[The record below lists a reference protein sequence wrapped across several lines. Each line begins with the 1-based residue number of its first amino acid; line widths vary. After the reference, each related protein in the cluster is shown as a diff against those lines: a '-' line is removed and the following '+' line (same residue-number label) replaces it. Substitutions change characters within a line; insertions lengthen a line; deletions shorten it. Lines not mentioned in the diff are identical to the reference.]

1 MAYRD
6 DKLAYDLSV
15 YEPKSN
21 VVPKVQ
27 PKAEPTAKAATKP
40 RIEIRHNTVALPQNL
55 FSIFVTAA
63 VVLAVMFALLYGKV
77 ETNRLFGEI
86 STLESTL
93 SEIESDNASLAAE
106 YESKTSLK
114 SVEEYAQNVL
124 GLEKLDKSQIE
135 YVEVEGDTVIE
146 VVETESSNIFVILKN
161 WFTDLFEYLGF

>member
-6 DKLAYDLSV
+6 DNLAYDLSV

-21 VVPKVQ
+21 VVPKTQ
-27 PKAEPTAKAATKP
+27 PKAEPKAKP
-40 RIEIRHNTVALPQNL
+40 RIEIRRNTIALPQNL
-55 FSIFVTAA
+55 FTIFLTAA
-63 VVLAVMFALLYGKV
+63 VIFAVMFALLYGKV

-86 STLESTL
+86 TTLESQL
-93 SEIESDNASLAAE
+93 SELESDNASLAAE

-114 SVEEYAQNVL
+114 SIEEYAQNVL

-146 VVETESSNIFVILKN
+146 VVETESSNIFVIIKN
-161 WFTDLFEYLGF
+161 WFDDLFEYLGF

>member
-6 DKLAYDLSV
+6 DNLAYDLSV

-27 PKAEPTAKAATKP
+27 PKAEPKAKP
-40 RIEIRHNTVALPQNL
+40 RIEIRRNTIALPQNL
-55 FSIFVTAA
+55 FTIFLTAA
-63 VVLAVMFALLYGKV
+63 VVFAVMFALLYGKV

-86 STLESTL
+86 TTLESQL
-93 SEIESDNASLAAE
+93 SELESDNASLAAE

-146 VVETESSNIFVILKN
+146 VVETESSNIFVIIKN
-161 WFTDLFEYLGF
+161 WIDDLFEYLGF

>member
-6 DKLAYDLSV
+6 DNLAYDLSV

-21 VVPKVQ
+21 VVPKTQ
-27 PKAEPTAKAATKP
+27 PKAEPKAKP
-40 RIEIRHNTVALPQNL
+40 RIEIRRNTIALPQNL
-55 FSIFVTAA
+55 FTIFLTAA
-63 VVLAVMFALLYGKV
+63 AVFAVMFALLYGKV

-86 STLESTL
+86 TTLESQL
-93 SEIESDNASLAAE
+93 SELESDNASLAAE

-146 VVETESSNIFVILKN
+146 VVETESSNIFVIIKN
-161 WFTDLFEYLGF
+161 WFDDLFEYLGF

>member
-6 DKLAYDLSV
+6 DNLAYDLSV

-21 VVPKVQ
+21 VVPKTQ
-27 PKAEPTAKAATKP
+27 PKAEPKAKP
-40 RIEIRHNTVALPQNL
+40 RIEIRRNTIALPQNL
-55 FSIFVTAA
+55 FTIFLTAA
-63 VVLAVMFALLYGKV
+63 VVFAIMFALLYGKV
-77 ETNRLFGEI
+77 ETNRLFGKI
-86 STLESTL
+86 TTLESQL
-93 SEIESDNASLAAE
+93 SELESDNASLAAE

-146 VVETESSNIFVILKN
+146 VVETESSNIFVIIKN
-161 WFTDLFEYLGF
+161 WFDDLFEYLGF

>member
-6 DKLAYDLSV
+6 DNLAYDISV

-21 VVPKVQ
+21 AVPKTQ
-27 PKAEPTAKAATKP
+27 PKAEPKTKP
-40 RIEIRHNTVALPQNL
+40 RIEIRQNTVALPQNL
-55 FSIFVTAA
+55 FTIFVTAA

-86 STLESTL
+86 STLESEL

-114 SVEEYAQNVL
+114 TVEEYAQNVL

-135 YVEVEGDTVIE
+135 YVEVEADTVIE
-146 VVETESSNIFVILKN
+146 VVETESTNIFVILKN
-161 WFTDLFEYLGF
+161 WISNVAEYLGF

>member
-6 DKLAYDLSV
+6 DNLAYDLSV

-21 VVPKVQ
+21 VVPKTQ
-27 PKAEPTAKAATKP
+27 PKAESKAKP
-40 RIEIRHNTVALPQNL
+40 RIEIRRNTIALPQNL
-55 FSIFVTAA
+55 FTIFLTAA
-63 VVLAVMFALLYGKV
+63 VVFAVMFALLYGKV

-86 STLESTL
+86 TTLESQL
-93 SEIESDNASLAAE
+93 SELESDNASLAAE

-146 VVETESSNIFVILKN
+146 VVETESSNIFVIIKN
-161 WFTDLFEYLGF
+161 WFDDLFEYLGF

>member
-6 DKLAYDLSV
+6 DNLAYDLSV

-21 VVPKVQ
+21 VVPKTQ
-27 PKAEPTAKAATKP
+27 PKAEPKAKP
-40 RIEIRHNTVALPQNL
+40 RIEIRRNTIALPQNL
-55 FSIFVTAA
+55 FTIFLTAA
-63 VVLAVMFALLYGKV
+63 VVFAVMFALLYGKV

-86 STLESTL
+86 TTLESQL
-93 SEIESDNASLAAE
+93 SELESDNASLAAE

-146 VVETESSNIFVILKN
+146 VVETESSNIFVIIKN
-161 WFTDLFEYLGF
+161 WFDDLFEYLGF

>member
-6 DKLAYDLSV
+6 DNLAYDLSV

-21 VVPKVQ
+21 VVPKTQ
-27 PKAEPTAKAATKP
+27 PKAEPKAKP
-40 RIEIRHNTVALPQNL
+40 RIEIRRNTIALPQNL
-55 FSIFVTAA
+55 FTIFLTAA
-63 VVLAVMFALLYGKV
+63 VVFAVMFALLYGKV

-86 STLESTL
+86 TTLESQL
-93 SEIESDNASLAAE
+93 SELESDNASLAAE

-114 SVEEYAQNVL
+114 SVEECAQNVL

-146 VVETESSNIFVILKN
+146 VVETESSNIFVIIKN
-161 WFTDLFEYLGF
+161 WFDDLFEYLGF